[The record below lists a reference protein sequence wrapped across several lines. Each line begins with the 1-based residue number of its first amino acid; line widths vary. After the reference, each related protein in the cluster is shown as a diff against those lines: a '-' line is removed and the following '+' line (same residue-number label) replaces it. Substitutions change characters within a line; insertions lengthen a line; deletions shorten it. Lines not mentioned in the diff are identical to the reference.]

1 MSPREVV
8 DLEKTPDCIP
18 WCILWR
24 VFQGSVAM
32 HHWIFV
38 LGWGCVMAL
47 IKRKGIQGPI
57 LLCSVLLKLEEVAG
71 MRLVGTVIE
80 MRL

>member
-18 WCILWR
+18 RRILWR

-38 LGWGCVMAL
+38 LAEPAEGGVDASH
-47 IKRKGIQGPI
+47 KEEGNSVSI

-71 MRLVGTVIE
+71 SVSLDSQ
-80 MRL
+80 